1 MNTRVAVNAYED
13 EISKLIAQMTVAE
26 KLDQLDEDIKGIDFE
41 KIPEPDRSY
50 CKEHLFS
57 RNSDARTNNIIERYA
72 LEHTRLKIPFL
83 IHEEG
88 LHGLYRAD
96 STIFPQQ
103 MTLGSTFEPEL
114 ARKMGEGIASEG
126 RTKGIQ
132 EVWAPVLDLARDPRW
147 GRTEETFGE
156 DTYLS
161 SKMGAAVVRGMQGDD
176 KSCLKDNFHVLS
188 ELKHFTAY
196 GNPIGGLNCAP
207 TTMGRHDSF
216 AYCMPVFEE
225 AIKKAGAFNVMA
237 SYNSIDGVPVIA
249 DKNLLTEM
257 LRDEWG
263 MPGLVRSDMLAIAMQ
278 HTAHYTC
285 ATQNEALRN
294 AVKAGVDVQ
303 LYDYSHEEYRR
314 LMNALLQDGEIT
326 MEDLDKSVAR
336 VLRCKF
342 ALGLF
347 ENPFVDETLEAKT
360 VHCQKHKD
368 TALEIARKGAVL
380 LKNQDNILPL
390 SKDIKKIALL
400 GPNATQAVM
409 GDYHVEP
416 SFKPVTLADGL
427 RALLPQTEV
436 LIEKGCNIMQTGI
449 HPIESWWMKADPRP
463 DHGINEG
470 DSGFTGEYFNGEDF
484 SGVPVLTRID
494 SSINFNWIMQKPD
507 EAIDSSKF
515 CVRWSGRICLDTS
528 FSGRLGLSTS
538 DSMRLYLDDKLIVDG
553 WGKNDANVM
562 VPCELKR
569 GQEYAIKI
577 EFRNDARAPRVIFGY
592 DLGEENFEKAVSLAK
607 QADIAIVA
615 LGESNETSGENFDR
629 TTLELPGSQLDFLKA
644 IYMSGTP
651 VVLVLNTGRPV
662 SCVWEQENIQ
672 AILQAGFNGELGGQ
686 AVAEILFGDVNP
698 SGRLSMSYPKSIGQ
712 IPCHYS
718 RKPAG
723 GRKYVEMDWNPL
735 YPFGFGLSYT
745 EFAYSDLVLSSNE
758 IAPDGELTVSFTLK
772 NVGTRQ
778 GEEVAQLYIRDC
790 FTSMVRPTLE
800 LKGFQKV
807 SLMPNESVKLSFKLG
822 FSELKMLNGDYN
834 WVVEPGEFKVMVGR
848 NSSELLLNDKFFVTS
863 L

>member
-1 MNTRVAVNAYED
+1 MKTRVSLTAYED
-13 EISKLIAQMTVAE
+13 EIAKLIAQMTVAE
-26 KLDQLDEDIKGIDFE
+26 KLDQLDEDIMGIDFD

-50 CKEHLFS
+50 CKEHMQT
-57 RNSDARTNNIIERYA
+57 RNGDARTNNIIERYA

-103 MTLGSTFEPEL
+103 MTLGSTFDPSL
-114 ARKMGEGIASEG
+114 ARRMGEGIAVES

-132 EVWAPVLDLARDPRW
+132 EIWAPVLDLARDPRW

-161 SKMGAAVVRGMQGDD
+161 SKMGAAVVNGMQGDD
-176 KSCLKDNFHVLS
+176 SACLKDNYHVLS

-216 AYCMPVFEE
+216 AYCLPVFEE
-225 AIKKAGAFNVMA
+225 VITKSGAFNVMA

-285 ATQNEALRN
+285 ATQNEALKN

-303 LYDYSHEEYRR
+303 LFDYSHEEYRR
-314 LMNALLQDGEIT
+314 LMNELLNNGEIT

-347 ENPFVDETLEAKT
+347 ENPFVDESLEEKN

-368 TALEIARKGAVL
+368 TALEIARRGAVL

-390 SKDIKKIALL
+390 SKSIKKIALL
-400 GPNATQAVM
+400 GPNVNQAVM

-416 SFKPVTLADGL
+416 SFKTVTLEDGL
-427 RALLPQTEV
+427 RALLPQTEL

-449 HPIESWWMKADPRP
+449 HPIQGWWVKASPRP
-463 DHGINEG
+463 NHGINEG

-484 SGVPVLTRID
+484 SGSPIVTRID

-515 CVRWSGRICLDTS
+515 CVRWSGRIVLDTS

-538 DSMRLYLDDKLIVDG
+538 DSMRLYLDDKLIIDG
-553 WGKNDANVM
+553 WGANDANVM
-562 VPCELKR
+562 IPCELKR
-569 GQEYAIKI
+569 GQEYAVKI

-592 DLGEENFEKAVSLAK
+592 DNGADNIERAISFAK
-607 QADIAIVA
+607 EADVAIVA

-629 TTLELPGSQLDFLKA
+629 TTLDLPGGQLDFLKA
-644 IYMSGTP
+644 IHASGTP
-651 VVLVLNTGRPV
+651 VILVLNTGRPV
-662 SCVWEQENIQ
+662 SCVWEQENIP

-698 SGRLSMSYPKSIGQ
+698 SGRLTMSYPKTVGQ

-723 GRKYVEMDWNPL
+723 GQKYVEMDWNPL

-745 EFAYSDLVLSSNE
+745 EFAYSDLVLSSKE
-758 IAPDGELTVSFTLK
+758 IATDEELTVNLMVK
-772 NVGTRQ
+772 NIGTRQ
-778 GEEVAQLYIRDC
+778 GEEVVQLYIRDS
-790 FTSMVRPTLE
+790 FTSMVRPLLE
-800 LKGFQKV
+800 LKGFQKI
-807 SLMPNESVKLSFKLG
+807 SLKPDESMKLSFKLG
-822 FSELKMLNGDYN
+822 FAELKMLNSAYN
-834 WVVEPGEFKVMVGR
+834 WVVEPGEFKVMVGK
-848 NSSELLLNDKFFVTS
+848 NSSELLLKDTFYVK
-863 L
+863 